1 MASLSVCPIL
11 ILSSLNASVETLSQ
25 LRVSVIPIIFL
36 IIIIVALYMLI
47 FHFGLFV
54 FLFVLSFAC
63 FSNSIKALLLFF
75 TFLAF
80 FHRKSKMFRKHLHFL
95 SLSLSLPPFKYLLT
109 LSLFSSII
117 HILSLSHPSCRKCES
132 IRERVSNFGH
142 TKFGFFIPRLG

>member
-1 MASLSVCPIL
+1 
-11 ILSSLNASVETLSQ
+11 
-25 LRVSVIPIIFL
+25 
-36 IIIIVALYMLI
+36 MLI

-132 IRERVSNFGH
+132 IREREFQILVTQSLVSLFLASAKAINPLYNETKQTFCRRINFSNLFNVYFK
-142 TKFGFFIPRLG
+142 TAIFVIQY